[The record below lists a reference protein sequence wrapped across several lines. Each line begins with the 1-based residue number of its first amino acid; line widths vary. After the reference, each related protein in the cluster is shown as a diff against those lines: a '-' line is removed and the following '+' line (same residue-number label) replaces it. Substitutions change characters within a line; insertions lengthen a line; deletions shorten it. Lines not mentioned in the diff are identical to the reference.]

1 MAFQNPRPVL
11 LRLLEERI
19 AVDVVHEHDAEHGGQ
34 SREAPITLNPL
45 LHDHDQQVGDERHP
59 DLYLDGIG
67 ALPVEVPQR
76 EVLLELLEE
85 QLYLPSLAVDFDD
98 VLHLHLHVVGQQRDE
113 PCLFLPRV
121 HVGDDSRVVLDVLP
135 ALDLLPEDDMPYP
148 VLHQPVT
155 VLVHRVAEGLVGEV
169 PLHFRDVDD
178 PIAGEFLELGIVD
191 ICTVDGKDVAPVVV
205 GGAEHEAVVRG
216 GREADVRGHSLVGM
230 YVGVHLHATLLHAT
244 LLPARLRM
252 PAHALEDE
260 VGEERDGG
268 GVEYLQ
274 ADKPLR
280 NLPLPAVRGKLVLVG
295 GVQVAVRRLEDV
307 LAAAG
312 VRVGQRGAARHQAD
326 AQVRQLASLGEHRVR
341 NLAQG
346 VETLDD
352 SIEHDDQML
361 PSVET
366 LDVALTAVLAAETKD
381 F

>member
-11 LRLLEERI
+11 FRFLEERV
-19 AVDVVHEHDAEHGGQ
+19 AVDVVHEHDPEHGGQ
-34 SREAPITLNPL
+34 SREAPITLDPL

-85 QLYLPSLAVDFDD
+85 QLYLPSLAVDLDD

-113 PCLFLPRV
+113 PCLFLPGV
-121 HVGDDSRVVLDVLP
+121 HVCDDPRVVLDVLP
-135 ALDLLPEDDMPYP
+135 ALDLLPEDDVLYP
-148 VLHQPVT
+148 VLHQPVP
-155 VLVHRVAEGLVGEV
+155 VLVHRVADGLVGEV
-169 PLHFRDVDD
+169 LLHLRDVDD
-178 PIAGEFLELGIVD
+178 PVAGELLELGVVD
-191 ICTVDGKDVAPVVV
+191 VCPVDGQDVAPVVV

-216 GREADVRGHSLVGM
+216 CSREADVGGDALVGM
-230 YVGVHLHATLLHAT
+230 YVGVHLHAS

-274 ADKPLR
+274 AAEPLR
-280 NLPLPAVRGKLVLVG
+280 HLPLPAVRGKLFLVG
-295 GVQVAVRRLEDV
+295 GVQVAVYRLEDV

-352 SIEHDDQML
+352 RIEHDDQML
-361 PSVET
+361 PGVEA
-366 LDVALTAVLAAETKD
+366 LDVALTTVLAAETKD